1 MPDAAE
7 PIPPEPTRTFWQR
20 RVRDP
25 VLAQLTQ
32 GITPEKVALTISIGS
47 TLAMF
52 PLLGTTTLL
61 CLVVGIFL
69 KLNQPLIQAVNYLC
83 TPIHLIFIPLS
94 LRWGERLFGVAHS
107 GFEFRS
113 MMKLV
118 SEHPLDFLHR
128 FWLAGFHAAVVWV
141 ICAPFWMTAVYYST
155 APVLREIA
163 RVRIESAG
171 KATDEKPPTHPIP

>member
-1 MPDAAE
+1 VPDIPT
-7 PIPPEPTRTFWQR
+7 PIPPEPARTFWQR

-25 VLAQLTQ
+25 VVAQLTQ
-32 GITPEKVALTISIGS
+32 GITPEKIALTIAIGS

-61 CLVVGIFL
+61 CLVVGVFL

-113 MMKLV
+113 MMRLV
-118 SEHPLDFLHR
+118 REHPLDFLHN
-128 FWLAGFHAAVVWV
+128 FWLAGFHAAVVWI

-163 RVRIESAG
+163 RVRAEAAA
-171 KATDEKPPTHPIP
+171 KATDEKPPTHPVP